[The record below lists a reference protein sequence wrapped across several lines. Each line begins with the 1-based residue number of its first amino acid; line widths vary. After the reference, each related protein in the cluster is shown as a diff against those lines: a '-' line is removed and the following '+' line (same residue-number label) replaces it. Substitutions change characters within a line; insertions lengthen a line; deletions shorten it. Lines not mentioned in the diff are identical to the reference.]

1 MGKQRTMIQQAIL
14 WLATAYNLV
23 IGGAAL
29 FGPADSI
36 EARVVGL
43 LVLCFGVVYALVAS
57 DIARYRPV
65 LWAGVIGKAGVV
77 ALMAPLVQ
85 AGLLPG
91 YVGAILFGD
100 ALFIA
105 AFVWILLR
113 PEDLR

>member
-1 MGKQRTMIQQAIL
+1 MIQRAIL
-14 WLATAYNLV
+14 WLAAAYNLV
-23 IGGAAL
+23 IGAAAL
-29 FGPADSI
+29 FAPAEHV

-57 DIARYRPV
+57 DIARFRPV

-77 ALMAPLVQ
+77 VLMAPLVQ

-91 YVGAILFGD
+91 YVGVILTGD
-100 ALFIA
+100 ALFMA

-113 PEDLR
+113 REGSG